1 MALRYVHIREED
13 LSVCSKVAHLKEGE
27 VRVRRDSSLY
37 PRDLDVVSAGP
48 RACYYGPLDLLC
60 VSEAFGKLA
69 SF

>member
-1 MALRYVHIREED
+1 M
-13 LSVCSKVAHLKEGE
+13 CTKVAHLKEGE
-27 VRVRRDSSLY
+27 VRLRRDSSLY
-37 PRDLDVVSAGP
+37 PRDLDLVSAGP